1 MMKKIWIVLFIL
13 AVVNQVQAADSF
25 YTSVKTDDC
34 LTVNSPEV
42 DGVPYEID
50 YYVGQCP
57 GLSGYQVFIQGG
69 DIRYNLQL
77 KYNGFDIELPVLS
90 AFHDMGS
97 DKIEWR
103 FKREDGMVRMTGLI
117 YRLNFQDF
125 NEETGDFFTNTRLY
139 VVRLAGKESCL
150 IGEVNASDSMNAE
163 ARNIAD
169 DESLSCK

>member
-13 AVVNQVQAADSF
+13 AVTNFAQAADSF

-34 LTVNSPEV
+34 LTISSPEV

-57 GLSGYQVFIQGG
+57 GLFGYQVFVQGG

-77 KYNGFDIELPVLS
+77 KYNGNDIELPVLG

-97 DKIEWR
+97 EKIEWR
-103 FKREDGMVRMTGLI
+103 YKRKNGMVRMVGLI
-117 YRLNFQDF
+117 YRLNFQDM
-125 NEETGDFFTNTRLY
+125 NEETGEFFNNSRLY
-139 VVRLAGKESCL
+139 VVRLKGASSCL
-150 IGEVNASDSMNAE
+150 VGQVNASSTMNLE
-163 ARNIAD
+163 ARVMAD
-169 DESLSCK
+169 DESLPCK